1 MKENKYAHLNANSL
15 IDLLNKK
22 YAQLALITNNKFNL
36 ERKALELNE
45 DISLLRQ
52 QINRQNQ
59 EKATNNTK
67 TGEKK

>member
-1 MKENKYAHLNANSL
+1 MKEENKYAHLNAKSL

-52 QINRQNQ
+52 QINRQN
-59 EKATNNTK
+59 TK
-67 TGEKK
+67 TGEKND